1 MNGWMVA
8 CIHAWMDRCVCK
20 RKSHHQ
26 LLDAL
31 DFGLATQALV
41 HNVRFNII
49 TKSSSAAGCRHLVCP
64 AADDDFVICQNACC
78 GQVLVLPS

>member
-26 LLDAL
+26 LQDAL
-31 DFGLATQALV
+31 DVRLATQTLV
-41 HNVRFNII
+41 HNVRFDII
-49 TKSSSAAGCRHLVCP
+49 TKSSSAAGCRHLAR
-64 AADDDFVICQNACC
+64 AASDDDFVICQNACC
-78 GQVLVLPS
+78 GQVLVLSS

>member
-26 LLDAL
+26 LQDAL
-31 DFGLATQALV
+31 DVGLATQTLV
-41 HNVRFNII
+41 HNVRFDII
-49 TKSSSAAGCRHLVCP
+49 TKSSSAAGCRHLARLMMTLLYVKTHVVDKCLC
-64 AADDDFVICQNACC
+64 CQ
-78 GQVLVLPS
+78 VDV